1 MMMLEE
7 ILGLMAIVFVS
18 FFWGAYF
25 TYALYEKE
33 IKEIRKRC
41 AP

>member
-1 MMMLEE
+1 MMIEE
-7 ILGLMAIVFVS
+7 VLGLMAIMFVS

-33 IKEIRKRC
+33 IKQIRKRG